1 MFQWMERGRAL
12 QHRYLERVRHF
23 GMTPILPSF
32 AGFVPASLLKK
43 FPNATSRDSSGW
55 HGFNPTHTLD
65 PLDPLFARVGI
76 AFVYN
81 YCQEY
86 GCSEVEPTFT
96 ADLYNELS
104 PPKSDL
110 TYLNK
115 VSLTVQKTI
124 QAGYDKYC
132 STTTDTTA
140 SITRRITWV
149 TQGWMFHSG
158 ASFWNPE
165 RIKSFVTGPPIG
177 SLIVLDLYAEV
188 SPIYNTTGLPHGGFF
203 GAPWIYST
211 IFNFGGR
218 SGLYGRLDQLQAGLN
233 QALGANASASNEL
246 ISSSG
251 NGMLGIG
258 AAPEAIETDPIMYD
272 LLYSLAWV
280 ETTTFS
286 TTTFSTTTFS
296 TTTSPLVDFVRN
308 WATRR
313 YHTYGAVVDA
323 RVVDAWITMYQKG
336 PYACT
341 RPQQGPT
348 ASLIAA
354 RPQLF
359 HISRV
364 SCCDRTDPYYSSSTL
379 SDVWKS
385 MLEIGQGSKA
395 LQQQPTFL
403 HDVADIGT
411 QVLSNLI
418 YSLHEEASAAYN
430 KSNVTHFRQVG
441 KIFLQVVSDVDS
453 LAATQDQRLLG
464 QWIASARSSAS
475 TRANDVHA
483 AAVVTEFPPKSCS
496 ASRSFNCG
504 FPGINRSTCES
515 QGCCFQEEEEEK
527 AIEETKPTSELMC
540 TFGQLTND
548 ADVMEW
554 NARQQVTLW
563 ANEKLGLHEY
573 AYRLWGGLV
582 QDFYYERWRR
592 FFQKVEESMVRGET
606 FSNSQFSSEIEIW
619 EQQWCRQTG
628 GNFSTLP
635 SSNVLAKA
643 NVIYNKYF
651 W

>member
-1 MFQWMERGRAL
+1 MERGRAL

-385 MLEIGQGSKA
+385 MLKLDRGA
-395 LQQQPTFL
+395 R
-403 HDVADIGT
+403 HCN
-411 QVLSNLI
+411 SN
-418 YSLHEEASAAYN
+418 
-430 KSNVTHFRQVG
+430 
-441 KIFLQVVSDVDS
+441 
-453 LAATQDQRLLG
+453 QRSCMMWLT
-464 QWIASARSSAS
+464 SAR
-475 TRANDVHA
+475 RY
-483 AAVVTEFPPKSCS
+483 C
-496 ASRSFNCG
+496 
-504 FPGINRSTCES
+504 
-515 QGCCFQEEEEEK
+515 
-527 AIEETKPTSELMC
+527 PT
-540 TFGQLTND
+540 
-548 ADVMEW
+548 
-554 NARQQVTLW
+554 
-563 ANEKLGLHEY
+563 
-573 AYRLWGGLV
+573 
-582 QDFYYERWRR
+582 
-592 FFQKVEESMVRGET
+592 
-606 FSNSQFSSEIEIW
+606 
-619 EQQWCRQTG
+619 
-628 GNFSTLP
+628 
-635 SSNVLAKA
+635 
-643 NVIYNKYF
+643 
-651 W
+651 